1 MRLYEY
7 ILRRLILMIFV
18 LFGVSLVIFYL
29 ARGFPTGFDP
39 VAPYINPKMTAEQI
53 AEVRRVHGFDQPLY
67 VQYVFWLQDVFRGD
81 WGLTGI
87 WAQGRPVLQVF
98 SLSFPYTVQLSVAA
112 TILTVAIGLPL
123 GIISAVK
130 NNKVPDHISRI
141 IALTGYSTPS
151 YWFGF
156 MLQLVFFYYFTIW
169 GLPHLPS
176 NLAVSPGMETVVQR
190 VTGMPVF
197 DGLIAGNL
205 QYTADALSHLILP
218 AFSLAFISLG
228 FLARIVRAS
237 MLEVLRQDYI
247 ILARSKGLRE
257 RVVIY
262 RHALKNALIPA
273 VTLTGMFFAGLL
285 GGAMITEFVFALPG
299 VGQLSLQAVFQGD
312 SNFLLLYTLV
322 LAAIIVIAN
331 LVVDVAYVFLDP
343 RIKY

>member
-7 ILRRLILMIFV
+7 VIRRLILMVFV
-18 LFGVSLVIFYL
+18 IFGVSLIVFYL
-29 ARGFPTGFDP
+29 SRGFPEAFDP
-39 VAPYINPKMTAEQI
+39 VAPYITPKMTAQQI
-53 AEVRRVHGFDQPLY
+53 AEVRRIYGFDQPLHI
-67 VQYVFWLQDVFRGD
+67 QYFFWLRNVLNGD
-81 WGLTGI
+81 WGLAGI
-87 WAQGRPVLQVF
+87 YAQGKPVYRVF
-98 SLSFPYTVQLSVAA
+98 FDSFPYTVELAVTAL
-112 TILTVAIGLPL
+112 ILTVAIGLPL

-130 NNKVPDHISRI
+130 NNKIPDHISRV
-141 IALTGYSTPS
+141 IALTGYATPS

-156 MLQLVFFYYFTIW
+156 MLQLVFFYYFSLW
-169 GLPHLPS
+169 GLPTLPS
-176 NLAVSPGMETVVQR
+176 SGASGMSGAVSR
-190 VTGMPVF
+190 VTGMPVL

-205 QYTADALSHLILP
+205 EYTLDALSHLILP

-247 ILARSKGLRE
+247 VLARSKGLKE

-273 VTLTGMFFAGLL
+273 VTLAGLFFAALL
-285 GGAMITEFVFALPG
+285 GGAMITEFVFAWPG
-299 VGQLSLQAVFQGD
+299 VGQLSLQAVIQGD

-322 LAAIIVIAN
+322 IAAIIVAAN
-331 LVVDVAYVFLDP
+331 LVVDIAYVFLDP

>member
-1 MRLYEY
+1 
-7 ILRRLILMIFV
+7 MIFV
-18 LFGVSLVIFYL
+18 LLGVSIIVFYL

-39 VAPYINPKMTAEQI
+39 VAPYIHPRMTAGQI
-53 AEVRRVHGFDQPLY
+53 AEVRRIHGFDQPLHI
-67 VQYVFWLQDVFRGD
+67 QYFFWLQDVANGD
-81 WGLTGI
+81 WGLAGI
-87 WAQGRPVLQVF
+87 YAQGRPVSEVF
-98 SLSFPYTVQLSVAA
+98 FNSFPYTVQLSLAA
-112 TILTVAIGLPL
+112 IVLTVAIGLPL

-130 NNKVPDHISRI
+130 NNKIPDHISRI

-156 MLQLVFFYYFTIW
+156 MLQLVFFFYFSLW
-169 GLPHLPS
+169 GLPNLPS
-176 NLAVSPGMETVVQR
+176 TGASGMEGVVSR
-190 VTGMPVF
+190 ITGMPVL

-205 QYTADALSHLILP
+205 EFTLDALSHLILP

-273 VTLTGMFFAGLL
+273 VTLTGMFFAALL
-285 GGAMITEFVFALPG
+285 GGAMITEFVFAWPG
-299 VGQLSLQAVFQGD
+299 VGQLALQAVFQGD
-312 SNFLLLYTLV
+312 SNFLLLYTLI
-322 LAAIIVIAN
+322 LAAIIVLAN